1 MENNE
6 NNGINNQNTEVV
18 NIPNETN
25 NMESSM
31 TNPNDVVNIEESGTL
46 NSETNTISNNEV
58 PNDVS
63 SVNTNNENI
72 THNNI
77 QSVDN
82 IADDSSSINTVNI
95 ADSNNITPD
104 SVQSINSNVNATSS
118 IDTNVNNGIN
128 NNVNTTPS
136 IDASINNGINN
147 INPNST
153 IENHNSIPNNTNI
166 NTKQNDDFMIKKE
179 KKIWPIILIV
189 VIILIVGLVCGY
201 YFIMMSPKNILSKT
215 IDNMYSKVDKIYK
228 SINENKNKEASLKGV
243 TEGNFIITSKSLNI
257 NGSADYYLGYDVSD
271 ENNIK
276 AYLEASVKYNNADP
290 VNGTVYLEK
299 DMIYVLIKEI
309 YNKALGISL
318 KSEMTDTTC
327 NDSTQTDCIPES
339 SIIKP
344 SEIFKEENELDI
356 SVDDVKHI
364 TDLIKE
370 SLKKSI
376 NYDKVTKSI
385 KTDSGI
391 YFETIY
397 NFDSEEQD
405 NVNKGIIDGLKNDD
419 KTLEIL
425 AKMYGTTKEE
435 VKKSFDSM
443 DASLS
448 SVKGNSTT
456 STDSDLKIVLHTGLT
471 DNKLTYFELSGKSAG
486 LFTTINGEEITM
498 ELKESKDSKTP
509 VISIKFDNNSFS
521 GEINIEE
528 QSYGESIVV
537 PGLKITFSVKETKKD
552 KGSEVSSSFA
562 VYSAKDLNTPEISIA
577 FTVNDKQGEEM
588 KTFDKSN
595 SVMTDKLTEEE
606 ANKIAENLDK
616 LLDRLGIKLPD
627 KDEDT
632 M

>member
-31 TNPNDVVNIEESGTL
+31 TSPNDVVNVEESGIL

-72 THNNI
+72 TQNNI
-77 QSVDN
+77 QSVDDITDN
-82 IADDSSSINTVNI
+82 SSSINTVNI

-104 SVQSINSNVNATSS
+104 SVQSINNNINATSS

-136 IDASINNGINN
+136 IDVSVNNGINN

-153 IENHNSIPNNTNI
+153 IENHNSMPNNTNI

-179 KKIWPIILIV
+179 KKLWPIILII

-228 SINENKNKEASLKGV
+228 RINENKNKEASLKGV
-243 TEGNFIITSKSLNI
+243 TEGNFIITTKSLNI
-257 NGSADYYLGYDVSD
+257 NGSAEYYLGYDVSD

-290 VNGTVYLEK
+290 VNGTIYLEK

-309 YNKALGISL
+309 YNKSLGISI
-318 KSEMTDTTC
+318 KSKMTDTTC
-327 NDSTQTDCIPES
+327 DDSTQTDCIPES
-339 SIIKP
+339 SILNP
-344 SEIFKEENELDI
+344 SEIFNEENKLDI

-456 STDSDLKIVLHTGLT
+456 SNDSDLKIVLHTGLT

-528 QSYGESIVV
+528 KSYGESIVV

-606 ANKIAENLDK
+606 ANKIAENFDK
-616 LLDRLGIKLPD
+616 LLDRLGIKLTD

>member
-1 MENNE
+1 MENNENNE
-6 NNGINNQNTEVV
+6 NNGINNQNIEVT
-18 NIPNETN
+18 NIPNKIN
-25 NMESSM
+25 NMENSM
-31 TNPNDVVNIEESGTL
+31 TNPSSVVNIEENRTL
-46 NSETNTISNNEV
+46 NSETNTINNNEV
-58 PNDVS
+58 LNNVS
-63 SVNTNNENI
+63 SVNTNNDNI
-72 THNNI
+72 TQNDIQNVNNNMVSSSTVNNFDSNSITPNNVQSMNNNI
-77 QSVDN
+77 
-82 IADDSSSINTVNI
+82 
-95 ADSNNITPD
+95 NNAP
-104 SVQSINSNVNATSS
+104 S
-118 IDTNVNNGIN
+118 IDTNVNN
-128 NNVNTTPS
+128 S
-136 IDASINNGINN
+136 INN
-147 INPNST
+147 INTNNT
-153 IENHNSIPNNTNI
+153 IENHNSVPNNTNI
-166 NTKQNDDFMIKKE
+166 NAKQNDDFMIKKE

-189 VIILIVGLVCGY
+189 VILLIVGLVCGY
-201 YFIMMSPKNILSKT
+201 YFIVMSPKNILNKA

-228 SINENKNKEASLKGV
+228 SINENKSKETSLKGV
-243 TEGNFIITSKSLNI
+243 TEGNLIITTKSLNI
-257 NGSADYYLGYDVSD
+257 NGSANYYLGYDVSD

-276 AYLEASVKYNNADP
+276 AYLETSVKYNNAEP

-299 DMIYVLIKEI
+299 DIVYILIKEI

-318 KSEMTDTTC
+318 KSAMNDKTC

-344 SEIFKEENELDI
+344 NEIFKEENKLDI

-391 YFETIY
+391 YFETVY
-397 NFDSEEQD
+397 NFDSEEQN
-405 NVNKGIIDGLKNDD
+405 NVNKEIINSLKNDD

-443 DASLS
+443 DASMG

-471 DNKLTYFELSGKSAG
+471 NNKLTYFELSGKDAG

-509 VISIKFDNNSFS
+509 VISIKFDNNLFS

-528 QSYGESIVV
+528 KKYGKNLVF
-537 PGLKITFSVKETKKD
+537 PGYKITFSVKETKKD
-552 KGSEVSSSFA
+552 KDSEISSSFA
-562 VYSAKDLNTPEISIA
+562 VYLDKDLNTPEISVA
-577 FTVNDKQGEEM
+577 FTANNKEGEEI
-588 KTFDKSN
+588 KTFDKNN

-606 ANKIAENLDK
+606 ANKIAENLTK

-627 KDEDT
+627 KEEDT

>member
-6 NNGINNQNTEVV
+6 NNGNNNQNAKVT

-25 NMESSM
+25 NMENSM
-31 TNPNDVVNIEESGTL
+31 TNPSSAVNIEENGAL
-46 NSETNTISNNEV
+46 NSEINTINNNEV
-58 PNDVS
+58 PNNVS
-63 SVNTNNENI
+63 SVNTNSENI
-72 THNNI
+72 TQNDI
-77 QSVDN
+77 QSVG
-82 IADDSSSINTVNI
+82 NI
-95 ADSNNITPD
+95 ADSNNTTPD
-104 SVQSINSNVNATSS
+104 SLQSTNNNVNATSS
-118 IDTNVNNGIN
+118 INTSVNN
-128 NNVNTTPS
+128 
-136 IDASINNGINN
+136 SINIME
-147 INPNST
+147 PNST
-153 IENHNSIPNNTNI
+153 IENHNNIPNNTNI
-166 NTKQNDDFMIKKE
+166 NTSQNDDFMIKKE
-179 KKIWPIILIV
+179 KKIWPVILIV
-189 VIILIVGLVCGY
+189 VILLIVGLICGY

-243 TEGNFIITSKSLNI
+243 TEGNFIITSKSPNI

-276 AYLEASVKYNNADP
+276 TYLEASIKYNNADP
-290 VNGTVYLEK
+290 VNGSVYLEK
-299 DMIYVLIKEI
+299 DIAYILIKEI

-318 KSEMTDTTC
+318 KSKMTDTTC

-339 SIIKP
+339 SILNP
-344 SEIFKEENELDI
+344 SEIFKEDNKLDI

-385 KTDSGI
+385 KTDSGV

-419 KTLEIL
+419 KALEIL
-425 AKMYGTTKEE
+425 AKIYGTTKEE
-435 VKKSFDSM
+435 MKKSFDSM
-443 DASLS
+443 DVSIG
-448 SVKGNSTT
+448 SVKENSTA
-456 STDSDLKIVLHTGLT
+456 STNSDLKIILHTGLA
-471 DNKLTYFELSGKSAG
+471 DNKLTYFELSGKEAG
-486 LFTTINGEEITM
+486 LFITINDEEITM
-498 ELKESKDSKTP
+498 ELKESKDSKNSFL
-509 VISIKFDNNSFS
+509 SIKFDNNSFS

-528 QSYGESIVV
+528 KNYAERIIV

-552 KGSEVSSSFA
+552 KGNEVSSSFA
-562 VYSAKDLNTPEISIA
+562 VYSAKDLNTPEISVA
-577 FTVNDKQGEEM
+577 FTANNKEGEEM

-606 ANKIAENLDK
+606 VNKIAENLDK
-616 LLDRLGIKLPD
+616 LLNRLGIKLPN

>member
-6 NNGINNQNTEVV
+6 NNGINNQNTEVI

-25 NMESSM
+25 NMENSM
-31 TNPNDVVNIEESGTL
+31 TNPSSAVNIEENGAL
-46 NSETNTISNNEV
+46 NSEINTINNNEV
-58 PNDVS
+58 SNNVS

-72 THNNI
+72 TKNNI

-104 SVQSINSNVNATSS
+104 SVQSINNNVNATSS

-128 NNVNTTPS
+128 NNANATPS
-136 IDASINNGINN
+136 IDSSINNSINN
-147 INPNST
+147 INTNNT
-153 IENHNSIPNNTNI
+153 IDNHNSISNNTNI
-166 NTKQNDDFMIKKE
+166 NAKQNDDFMIKKE

-189 VIILIVGLVCGY
+189 VILLIVGLVCGY

-228 SINENKNKEASLKGV
+228 SINENKNKETSLKGV
-243 TEGNFIITSKSLNI
+243 TEGNLIITSKSLNI

-276 AYLEASVKYNNADP
+276 AYLESSVKYNNADP

-299 DMIYVLIKEI
+299 DIVYMLIKEI
-309 YNKALGISL
+309 YNKSLGISL
-318 KSEMTDTTC
+318 KSEMTDITC

-344 SEIFKEENELDI
+344 SEFFKEDNKLDI

-385 KTDSGI
+385 KTNSGI
-391 YFETIY
+391 YFETVY

-443 DASLS
+443 DASIG

-456 STDSDLKIVLHTGLT
+456 STDSNLKIVLHTGLT
-471 DNKLTYFELSGKSAG
+471 DNKLTYFELSGKDAG
-486 LFTTINGEEITM
+486 LFTTINDEEITM

-528 QSYGESIVV
+528 KKYGESIAI

-562 VYSAKDLNTPEISIA
+562 VYSAKDLNTPEISVA
-577 FTVNDKQGEEM
+577 FTANNKEGEEM

>member
-1 MENNE
+1 MENNENNE
-6 NNGINNQNTEVV
+6 NNGINNQNIEVT
-18 NIPNETN
+18 NIPNKIN
-25 NMESSM
+25 NMENSM
-31 TNPNDVVNIEESGTL
+31 TNPSSVVNIEENRTL
-46 NSETNTISNNEV
+46 NSETNTINNNEV
-58 PNDVS
+58 LNNVS
-63 SVNTNNENI
+63 SVNTNNDNI
-72 THNNI
+72 TQNDIQNVNNNMVSSSTVNNFDSNSITPNNVQSMNNNI
-77 QSVDN
+77 
-82 IADDSSSINTVNI
+82 
-95 ADSNNITPD
+95 NNAP
-104 SVQSINSNVNATSS
+104 S
-118 IDTNVNNGIN
+118 IDTNVNN
-128 NNVNTTPS
+128 S
-136 IDASINNGINN
+136 INN
-147 INPNST
+147 INTNNT
-153 IENHNSIPNNTNI
+153 IENHNSVPNNTNI
-166 NTKQNDDFMIKKE
+166 NAKQNDDFMIKKE

-189 VIILIVGLVCGY
+189 VILLIVGLVCGY
-201 YFIMMSPKNILSKT
+201 YFIVMSPKNILNKA

-228 SINENKNKEASLKGV
+228 SINENKSKETSLKGV
-243 TEGNFIITSKSLNI
+243 TEGNLIITTKSLNI
-257 NGSADYYLGYDVSD
+257 NGSANYYLGYDVSD

-276 AYLEASVKYNNADP
+276 AYLETSVKYNNAEP

-299 DMIYVLIKEI
+299 DIVYILIKEI

-318 KSEMTDTTC
+318 KSAMNDKTC

-344 SEIFKEENELDI
+344 NEIFKEENKLDI

-391 YFETIY
+391 YFETVY
-397 NFDSEEQD
+397 NFDSEEQN
-405 NVNKGIIDGLKNDD
+405 NVNKEIINSLKNDD

-443 DASLS
+443 DASMG

-471 DNKLTYFELSGKSAG
+471 NNKLTYFELSGKDAG

-509 VISIKFDNNSFS
+509 VISIKFDNNLFS

-528 QSYGESIVV
+528 KKYGENLVF
-537 PGLKITFSVKETKKD
+537 PGYKITFSVKETKKD
-552 KGSEVSSSFA
+552 KGSEISSSFA
-562 VYSAKDLNTPEISIA
+562 VYLAKDLNTPEISVT
-577 FTVNDKQGEEM
+577 FTANNKEGEEI
-588 KTFDKSN
+588 KTFDKNN

-606 ANKIAENLDK
+606 ANKIAENLTK

-627 KDEDT
+627 KEEDT

>member
-1 MENNE
+1 MENNENNE
-6 NNGINNQNTEVV
+6 NNGINNQNIEVT
-18 NIPNETN
+18 NIPNKIN
-25 NMESSM
+25 NMENSM
-31 TNPNDVVNIEESGTL
+31 TNPSSVVNIEENRTL
-46 NSETNTISNNEV
+46 NSETNTINNNEV
-58 PNDVS
+58 LNNVS

-72 THNNI
+72 TQNDIQNVNNNMVSSSTVNNFDSNSITPNNVQSMNNNI
-77 QSVDN
+77 
-82 IADDSSSINTVNI
+82 
-95 ADSNNITPD
+95 NNAP
-104 SVQSINSNVNATSS
+104 S
-118 IDTNVNNGIN
+118 IDTNVNN
-128 NNVNTTPS
+128 S
-136 IDASINNGINN
+136 INN
-147 INPNST
+147 INTNNT
-153 IENHNSIPNNTNI
+153 IENHNSVPNNTNI
-166 NTKQNDDFMIKKE
+166 NAKQNDDFMIKKE

-189 VIILIVGLVCGY
+189 VILLIVGLVCGY
-201 YFIMMSPKNILSKT
+201 YFIVMSPKNILNKT

-228 SINENKNKEASLKGV
+228 SINENKNKETSLKGV
-243 TEGNFIITSKSLNI
+243 TEGNLIITTKSLNI
-257 NGSADYYLGYDVSD
+257 NGSANYYLGYDVSD

-276 AYLEASVKYNNADP
+276 AYLETSVKYNNAEP

-299 DMIYVLIKEI
+299 DIVYILIKEI

-318 KSEMTDTTC
+318 KSAMNDKTC

-344 SEIFKEENELDI
+344 NEIFKEENKLDI

-405 NVNKGIIDGLKNDD
+405 NVNKEIINSLKNDD
-419 KTLEIL
+419 KTIEIL

-443 DASLS
+443 DASMG

-471 DNKLTYFELSGKSAG
+471 NNKLTYFELSGKDAG

-509 VISIKFDNNSFS
+509 VISIKFDNNLFS

-528 QSYGESIVV
+528 KKYGENLVF
-537 PGLKITFSVKETKKD
+537 PGYKITFSVKETKKD
-552 KGSEVSSSFA
+552 KGSEISSSFA
-562 VYSAKDLNTPEISIA
+562 VYLAKDLNTPEISVT
-577 FTVNDKQGEEM
+577 FTANNKEGEEI
-588 KTFDKSN
+588 KTFDKNN

-606 ANKIAENLDK
+606 ANKIAENLTK

-627 KDEDT
+627 KEEDT

>member
-1 MENNE
+1 MENNENNE
-6 NNGINNQNTEVV
+6 NNGINNQNIEVT
-18 NIPNETN
+18 NIPNKIN
-25 NMESSM
+25 NMENSM
-31 TNPNDVVNIEESGTL
+31 TNPSSVVNTRENRTL
-46 NSETNTISNNEV
+46 NSETNTINNNEV
-58 PNDVS
+58 LNNVS
-63 SVNTNNENI
+63 SVNTNNDNI
-72 THNNI
+72 TQNDI
-77 QSVDN
+77 QSVNNDMV
-82 IADDSSSINTVNI
+82 SSSTVNNF
-95 ADSNNITPD
+95 DSNSITPNN
-104 SVQSINSNVNATSS
+104 VQSMNNNINNTPS
-118 IDTNVNNGIN
+118 IDTNVNN
-128 NNVNTTPS
+128 S
-136 IDASINNGINN
+136 INN
-147 INPNST
+147 INTNNT
-153 IENHNSIPNNTNI
+153 IENHNSVPNNTNI
-166 NTKQNDDFMIKKE
+166 NAKQNDDFMIKKE

-189 VIILIVGLVCGY
+189 VILLIVGLVCGY
-201 YFIMMSPKNILSKT
+201 YFIVMSPKNILNKA

-228 SINENKNKEASLKGV
+228 SINENKNKETSLKGV
-243 TEGNFIITSKSLNI
+243 TEGNLIITTKSLNI
-257 NGSADYYLGYDVSD
+257 NGSANYYLGYDVSD

-276 AYLEASVKYNNADP
+276 AYLETSVKYNNAEA

-299 DMIYVLIKEI
+299 DIVYILIKEI

-318 KSEMTDTTC
+318 KSAMNDKTC

-344 SEIFKEENELDI
+344 NEIFKEENKLDI

-391 YFETIY
+391 YFETVY

-405 NVNKGIIDGLKNDD
+405 NVNKEIINSLKNDD

-443 DASLS
+443 DASMG

-471 DNKLTYFELSGKSAG
+471 NNKLTYFELSGKDAG
-486 LFTTINGEEITM
+486 LFTTINGEKITM

-509 VISIKFDNNSFS
+509 VISIKFDNNLFS

-528 QSYGESIVV
+528 KKYGENLVF
-537 PGLKITFSVKETKKD
+537 PGYKITFSVKETKKD
-552 KGSEVSSSFA
+552 KGSEISSSFA
-562 VYSAKDLNTPEISIA
+562 VYLAKDLNTPEISVT
-577 FTVNDKQGEEM
+577 FTANNKEGEEI
-588 KTFDKSN
+588 KTFDKNN

-606 ANKIAENLDK
+606 ANKIAENLTK

-627 KDEDT
+627 KEEDT